1 MICNLFIRAFLCLVF
16 LFGVRQMVKGGVT
29 DPLDLEEQTRGDLSS
44 SNSEKEKFLVRS
56 WSFDGVTVFE
66 EDELLALLASY
77 SGGDISFSQIES
89 IAFKIEQYY
98 EKHGFLAQVTV
109 PPQDVSSGLVR
120 IEVEEAYL
128 GEIRIEEGSSSL
140 VKDERIL
147 SMVGASLQ
155 KGDLYDADSLNRG
168 LLLADDLSG
177 VSLTGFLEEGS
188 EPGLVDLNLKTL
200 KEARG
205 TAELSI
211 DNANARAL
219 GSERI
224 VFSGRLV
231 SPLKMAEVF
240 SFKSLLSEG
249 SFYRS
254 LSASVP
260 LGATGFKL
268 KVFLSNLSYDV
279 VADEFKALNISG
291 EVEEEGLELTYPL
304 YRTSKANLYWSA
316 KMDNRAYSTDLS
328 GTSVKDSLI
337 KSQSTEL
344 SGNIFDEILG
354 GGANAASFSFSQGD
368 LDGLGV
374 LPSML
379 GGYSIYNY
387 SLSRQQA
394 ITDKLSLFASVRGQ
408 FTDGLS
414 SGSGQED
421 YLDSAEN
428 FSLGGLYG
436 VRAYPSGE
444 ATGAQGRL
452 ISMEFRYLLS
462 QSLVLRPHYDWGKVE
477 KRNVSS
483 GGPGEY
489 EISGTGLGLSW
500 SAPWSVNVQATLA
513 RRIGSNPNPQ
523 LSGADQ
529 DGSFKENRIWLAISR
544 SF

>member
-1 MICNLFIRAFLCLVF
+1 MIRQLLLRALLWLVF
-16 LFGVRQMVKGGVT
+16 FAVTLHMVRGKTASADSEVQSQSGPNAS
-29 DPLDLEEQTRGDLSS
+29 DSAEET
-44 SNSEKEKFLVRS
+44 FLVRA
-56 WSFDGVTVFE
+56 WAFDGVTVFDE
-66 EDELLALLASY
+66 EELQALLANY
-77 SGGDISFSQIES
+77 SGIKISFAQIKNVVS
-89 IAFKIEQYY
+89 KIEQYY
-98 EKHGFLAQVTV
+98 EKNGYLAQAIV
-109 PPQDVSSGLVR
+109 PPQDISSGLVQ
-120 IEVEEAYL
+120 IEVVEAYI
-128 GEIRIEEGSSSL
+128 GEINIEEGSSSL
-140 VKDERIL
+140 VRDGIIL
-147 SMVGASLQ
+147 SMVGASL
-155 KGDLYDADSLNRG
+155 KEGELYDADSLNRG

-177 VSLTGFLEEGS
+177 VSLTGFLEQGS

-200 KEARG
+200 KEGRA

-224 VFSGRLV
+224 IFSGRLV

-249 SFYRS
+249 SFYRG

-268 KVFLSNLSYDV
+268 KVFVSNLSYDV

-316 KMDNRAYSTDLS
+316 KIDNRAYSTHVS

-337 KSQSTEL
+337 ESKRTEL
-344 SGNIFDEILG
+344 SANLFDEILG
-354 GGANAASFSFSQGD
+354 GGANAGNLSFSRGD
-368 LDGLGV
+368 LGGFGV
-374 LPSML
+374 LPSMV
-379 GGYSIYNY
+379 GEYSIYNY

-394 ITDKLSLFASVRGQ
+394 ITDKLSLFASMRGQ

-477 KRNVSS
+477 KRNISS

-500 SAPWSVNVQATLA
+500 TAPWSLNVQATLA

-523 LSGADQ
+523 LSGSDQ
-529 DGSFKENRIWLAISR
+529 DGSFKENRLWLAVSR

>member
-1 MICNLFIRAFLCLVF
+1 MIRTIFNRALLWLLV
-16 LFGVRQMVKGGVT
+16 LAGIEQMV
-29 DPLDLEEQTRGDLSS
+29 RGLGIGPEGAEVESS
-44 SNSEKEKFLVRS
+44 SDLNASNSGEETFLVRA
-56 WSFDGVTVFE
+56 WAFDGVTVFE
-66 EDELLALLASY
+66 EDELQALLANY
-77 SGGDISFSQIES
+77 SGIKISFAQIKSVASQ
-89 IAFKIEQYY
+89 IEQYY
-98 EKHGFLAQVTV
+98 EKNGFLAQAIV
-109 PPQDVSSGLVR
+109 PPQDVSSGVVR
-120 IEVEEAYL
+120 IEVVEAYL
-128 GEIRIEEGSSSL
+128 GKIRIEKGSSSF
-140 VKDERIL
+140 VRDEIII
-147 SMVGASLQ
+147 SMVGASL
-155 KGDLYDADSLNRG
+155 KEGELYDADSLNRG

-177 VSLTGFLEEGS
+177 VSLTGFLQEGS

-200 KEARG
+200 KEARA

-240 SFKSLLSEG
+240 SLKSLVSEG

-254 LSASVP
+254 LSASIP
-260 LGATGFKL
+260 LWSTGFKFRL
-268 KVFLSNLSYDV
+268 YFSKLSYDV
-279 VADEFKALNISG
+279 IADEFKALNISG
-291 EVEEEGLELTYPL
+291 EVEEEGLELTYPV
-304 YRTSKANLYWSA
+304 YRTSKANLYWSF
-316 KMDNRAYSTDLS
+316 KMDNRTYGTAVS

-337 KSQSTEL
+337 KSQSAEL
-344 SGNIFDEILG
+344 SGNLFDDIGG
-354 GGANAASFSFSQGD
+354 GGANAASLSYSRGD
-368 LDGLGV
+368 LGGFGV
-374 LPSML
+374 LPSMV
-379 GGYSIYNY
+379 GDYSIYNY

-394 ITDKLSLFASVRGQ
+394 FSDKLSLFISMRGQ

-414 SGSGQED
+414 SGAGQED

-444 ATGAQGRL
+444 ATGAQGQL

-462 QSLVLRPHYDWGKVE
+462 PSLVLRPHYDWGKVE
-477 KRNVSS
+477 KRNISS

-500 SAPWSVNVQATLA
+500 TAPWSLNVQATLA

-523 LSGADQ
+523 PSGTDQ
-529 DGSFKENRIWLAISR
+529 DGSFKENRLWLAVSR

>member
-1 MICNLFIRAFLCLVF
+1 MIRNLFIRALLWLVF
-16 LFGVRQMVKGGVT
+16 LLGIEQMVRGLGIGSEDT
-29 DPLDLEEQTRGDLSS
+29 DGERKSGSNASDSGEET
-44 SNSEKEKFLVRS
+44 FLVRA
-56 WSFDGVTVFE
+56 WAFDGVTVFDE
-66 EDELLALLASY
+66 EELKELLANY
-77 SGGDISFSQIES
+77 SGIRISFAQIKSVASQIE
-89 IAFKIEQYY
+89 KYY
-98 EKHGFLAQVTV
+98 EKNGFLAQATV

-120 IEVEEAYL
+120 IEVQEAYL
-128 GEIRIEEGSSSL
+128 GEIRIEKGSSSL
-140 VKDERIL
+140 VRDERIL
-147 SMVGASLQ
+147 SIVAASLQ

-177 VSLTGFLEEGS
+177 VSLTGFLQEGS

-200 KEARG
+200 KEAKA

-240 SFKSLLSEG
+240 SLKSLVSEG

-260 LGATGFKL
+260 LASTGFKL
-268 KVFLSNLSYDV
+268 RLYFSKLSYDV

-304 YRTSKANLYWSA
+304 YRTSKANLYWSLT
-316 KMDNRAYSTDLS
+316 MDNRAYSTEVS

-337 KSQSTEL
+337 KSQSTQL
-344 SGNIFDEILG
+344 SGNLFDEIGG
-354 GGANAASFSFSQGD
+354 GGANAASLSFARGD
-368 LDGLGV
+368 LGGFGV
-374 LPSML
+374 LSSMV
-379 GGYSIYNY
+379 GGYSIFNY

-394 ITDKLSLFASVRGQ
+394 FTDKLSLFASMRGQ

-452 ISMEFRYLLS
+452 ISMELRYLLS
-462 QSLVLRPHYDWGKVE
+462 PSLVVRPHYDWGKVE
-477 KRNVSS
+477 KRNISS

-489 EISGTGLGLSW
+489 EISGAGLGLSW
-500 SAPWSVNVQATLA
+500 TAPWSLNVQATLA

-523 LSGADQ
+523 LSGSDQ
-529 DGSFKENRIWLAISR
+529 DGSFKENRLWLAVSR

>member
-1 MICNLFIRAFLCLVF
+1 MIRNLFIRALLWLVF
-16 LFGVRQMVKGGVT
+16 LLGIEQMVRGLGIGSA
-29 DPLDLEEQTRGDLSS
+29 DPDGERKSGSNASDSGEET
-44 SNSEKEKFLVRS
+44 FLVRA
-56 WSFDGVTVFE
+56 WAFDGVTVFD
-66 EDELLALLASY
+66 EDELKELLANY
-77 SGGDISFSQIES
+77 SGIKISFAQIKSVASQIE
-89 IAFKIEQYY
+89 KYY
-98 EKHGFLAQVTV
+98 EKNGFLAQATV

-120 IEVEEAYL
+120 IEVQEAYL
-128 GEIRIEEGSSSL
+128 GEIRIEKGSSSL
-140 VKDERIL
+140 VRDERIL
-147 SMVGASLQ
+147 SIVAASLQ

-177 VSLTGFLEEGS
+177 VSLTGFLQEGS

-200 KEARG
+200 KEAKA

-260 LGATGFKL
+260 LAATGFKFRL
-268 KVFLSNLSYDV
+268 YFSKLSYDV

-304 YRTSKANLYWSA
+304 YRTSKANLSWSV
-316 KMDNRAYSTDLS
+316 KMDNRAYSTDVS

-337 KSQSTEL
+337 KSHSTQL
-344 SGNIFDEILG
+344 TGNLFDEILG
-354 GGANAASFSFSQGD
+354 GGANAASFSFSRGD
-368 LDGLGV
+368 LGGFGV
-374 LPSML
+374 LPSMT
-379 GGYSIYNY
+379 GDYSIYNY

-394 ITDKLSLFASVRGQ
+394 ITDKLSLFASMRGQ

-489 EISGTGLGLSW
+489 EISGAGLGLSW
-500 SAPWSVNVQATLA
+500 TAPWSLNVQATLA

-523 LSGADQ
+523 LSGSDQ
-529 DGSFKENRIWLAISR
+529 DGSFKENRLWLAVSR